1 MRMSTKGQGKLTWS
15 AVLNLVSYR
24 PDLVPGWGLFHYL
37 RNRPRATGELDF
49 HILEYFG
56 GKKIRV
62 YELLGFL
69 SLLFPHN
76 YNWMRTVSKGP
87 DT

>member
-1 MRMSTKGQGKLTWS
+1 MSTKGPGKLTWS

-24 PDLVPGWGLFHYL
+24 PDLVPGWGLLHYL

-56 GKKIRV
+56 KKKNPSIRTTWFSFV
-62 YELLGFL
+62 
-69 SLLFPHN
+69 
-76 YNWMRTVSKGP
+76 TVP
-87 DT
+87 TQL